1 MSTQTFL
8 HRPPPVA
15 VKSRASGKADQS
27 ASRARVQEAAVRL
40 YRRIGPKK
48 TTVADIARELS
59 MSPANVYRFFASKQ
73 AIEEAVAE
81 ELLNKVVAAA
91 VDAAS
96 RSGPVTARLQA
107 VLQAVEQQHK
117 SSAENDSKLYG
128 LVVSAMREN
137 WGAAAAYAD
146 CMDSIIAQV
155 ISEGQ
160 ASGEFQPRD
169 SMVLARCL
177 LSATSAYLYPLVI
190 PGSANFARPTLTQM
204 IEFCADGLRAAPPLR
219 HLAA

>member
-1 MSTQTFL
+1 MSTQTLL
-8 HRPPPVA
+8 HRPPHVA
-15 VKSRASGKADQS
+15 VRSRASCKADQS
-27 ASRARVQEAAVRL
+27 ASRARIQEAAARL
-40 YRRIGPKK
+40 YRRIGHKK

-59 MSPANVYRFFASKQ
+59 MSPANVYRFFPSKQ
-73 AIEEAVAE
+73 AIEEAVVE
-81 ELLNKVVAAA
+81 EMLNKVVAAA

-96 RSGPVTARLQA
+96 RIGPLTARLQA

-117 SSAENDSKLYG
+117 SSADNDSRLYE
-128 LVVSAMREN
+128 LVVSAMRDN

-146 CMDSIIAQV
+146 CMSSIVAQV

-160 ASGEFQPRD
+160 ANGDLQPRD

-177 LSATSAYLYPLVI
+177 LSATSAYLYPLVV

-204 IEFCADGLRAAPPLR
+204 IEFCAGALRAAPPSR